1 VWPPSVGC
9 DHDIIEVLEE
19 ARAVAEEE
27 AGTAGAAERE
37 ATCDWMRSS

>member
-9 DHDIIEVLEE
+9 DHDRIEVLEE

-27 AGTAGAAERE
+27 AGTAERE